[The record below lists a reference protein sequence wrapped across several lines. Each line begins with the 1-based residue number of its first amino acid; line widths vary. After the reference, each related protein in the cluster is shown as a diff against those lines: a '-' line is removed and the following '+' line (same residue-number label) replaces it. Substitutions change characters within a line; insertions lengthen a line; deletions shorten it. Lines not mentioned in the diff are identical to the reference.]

1 MFGYVRPVMDKLGQE
16 EQERFQEA
24 YCGLCY
30 ELGRQYG
37 VLARCML
44 NYDFTFLAILLESD
58 VPHCTSYRCP
68 CKHFCKK
75 ERLDTSPAL
84 ETAADV
90 SVILAWWK
98 LRDEI
103 EDSRSIRTA
112 VCRLLSLLIR
122 RAYRKAARKR
132 PAFARTVE
140 DALFSLRRM
149 EEEKTASLDRPA
161 DAFARLLAAAAEE
174 VGTETERRIHHQM
187 LYQLGRWIYLI
198 DALDDLQD
206 DAAQG
211 RYNPLI
217 YRYGL
222 RNGQIG
228 GEDRDRLVATLDH
241 SARLIASAFALK
253 EPTAWTALLENIIY
267 YGLPLTGRLVLE
279 GRWNTAAGEQHCFS
293 MGHDMA
299 ESERMASDT

>member
-103 EDSRSIRTA
+103 
-112 VCRLLSLLIR
+112 
-122 RAYRKAARKR
+122 
-132 PAFARTVE
+132 
-140 DALFSLRRM
+140 
-149 EEEKTASLDRPA
+149 
-161 DAFARLLAAAAEE
+161 
-174 VGTETERRIHHQM
+174 
-187 LYQLGRWIYLI
+187 
-198 DALDDLQD
+198 
-206 DAAQG
+206 
-211 RYNPLI
+211 
-217 YRYGL
+217 
-222 RNGQIG
+222 
-228 GEDRDRLVATLDH
+228 
-241 SARLIASAFALK
+241 
-253 EPTAWTALLENIIY
+253 
-267 YGLPLTGRLVLE
+267 
-279 GRWNTAAGEQHCFS
+279 
-293 MGHDMA
+293 
-299 ESERMASDT
+299 

>member
-16 EQERFQEA
+16 DQARLQAA

-44 NYDFTFLAILLESD
+44 NYDFTFLVILLESD
-58 VPHCTSYRCP
+58 APHCTSYRCP
-68 CKHFCKK
+68 CKRFCKK
-75 ERLDTSPAL
+75 ERVDTSPAL
-84 ETAADV
+84 EAAADA
-90 SVILAWWK
+90 SVILTWWK

-103 EDSRSIRTA
+103 EDSHLVRA
-112 VCRLLSLLIR
+112 AGWRLLSLLTR

-140 DALFSLRRM
+140 NALFSLRRM

-161 DAFARLLAAAAEE
+161 DAFAGLLAAAAEE
-174 VGTETERRIHHQM
+174 VGTETDRRIHHQM

-206 DAAQG
+206 DAARG
-211 RYNPLI
+211 RYNPLL

-222 RNGQIG
+222 QNGQIS
-228 GEDRDRLVATLDH
+228 GEDQERLVATLDH
-241 SARLIASAFALK
+241 SVRLIASALALK
-253 EPTAWTALLENIIY
+253 EPTAWTAILENIIY

-279 GRWNTAAGEQHCFS
+279 GRWNASAGKWRCFS
-293 MGHDMA
+293 IGHDTV
-299 ESERMASDT
+299 ESERMDSDT